1 MITQIMK
8 KIKIIKLKRMSI
20 LLNLDIMYID
30 ECCPKKAYTSG
41 AIYLI
46 DDTGTL
52 KLCPKGFK

>member
-8 KIKIIKLKRMSI
+8 KIIKLKRMSI

-30 ECCPKKAYTSG
+30 ECCLKKAYTSG
-41 AIYLI
+41 AFYLI